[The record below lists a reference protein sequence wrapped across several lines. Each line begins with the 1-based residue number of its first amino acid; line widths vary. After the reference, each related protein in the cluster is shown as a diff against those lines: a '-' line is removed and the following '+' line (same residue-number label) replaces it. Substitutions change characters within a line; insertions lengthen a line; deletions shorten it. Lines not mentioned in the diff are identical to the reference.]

1 MPPPQPRTGNNADS
15 NNGGLTCFDEN
26 NLDSDGDAD
35 ADGEEYQYEWVRQT
49 GGDDNDTIDADAKS
63 KKTTTTDV
71 NSNKSNNNN
80 NNNQNVQPIMSSL
93 NLEDIKITPVGSLA
107 NRNGDTIKKS
117 NKYKNIKI
125 HSVSFLKKETCFKN
139 VFIKINFIF

>member
-1 MPPPQPRTGNNADS
+1 MPPAQPRTGNNADN

-26 NLDSDGDAD
+26 NLESDGDG
-35 ADGEEYQYEWVRQT
+35 DGEEYQYDWVRQT
-49 GGDDNDTIDADAKS
+49 GSDDNDTMSTDAKS

-71 NSNKSNNNN
+71 NSNTSNNNN
-80 NNNQNVQPIMSSL
+80 IQNVQPIMSSL

-107 NRNGDTIKKS
+107 NRNVDTIKKS

-125 HSVSFLKKETCFKN
+125 HSVSLKKN
-139 VFIKINFIF
+139 SV